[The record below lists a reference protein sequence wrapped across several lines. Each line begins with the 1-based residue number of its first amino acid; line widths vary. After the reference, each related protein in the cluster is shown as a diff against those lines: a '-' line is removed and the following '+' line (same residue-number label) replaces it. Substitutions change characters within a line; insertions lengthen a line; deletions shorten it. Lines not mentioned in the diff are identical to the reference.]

1 MTEDFCE
8 TLHKIKSE
16 MLSKNQERIP
26 ISKCFV
32 SYNIICYLKNSVSFL
47 MCFVNHL
54 KLRSQV
60 FVIKNCKNLLTTPL
74 YLYIIWIYSF
84 NRGAG
89 VNILIDNKSG
99 EPIYNQI
106 YSQIKNQII
115 SGELK
120 EDEMLPSIRGLAKD
134 LRISFITT
142 KRAYEELEKEGFI
155 YTLPAKGCYVAP
167 KNVELLREENLKK
180 IEEHIEQIA
189 KLAASCN
196 LSRDDIIEMITFGM
210 EEQE

>member
-1 MTEDFCE
+1 M
-8 TLHKIKSE
+8 
-16 MLSKNQERIP
+16 
-26 ISKCFV
+26 
-32 SYNIICYLKNSVSFL
+32 
-47 MCFVNHL
+47 
-54 KLRSQV
+54 
-60 FVIKNCKNLLTTPL
+60 
-74 YLYIIWIYSF
+74 
-84 NRGAG
+84 
-89 VNILIDNKSG
+89 NILIDNKSG
-99 EPIYNQI
+99 DAIYNQI

-120 EDEMLPSIRGLAKD
+120 ENEMLPSIRGLAKD

-167 KNVELLREENLKK
+167 KNVELFREDNLKK

-196 LSRDDIIEMITFGM
+196 LSRDELWEMITFGM
-210 EEQE
+210 EEEQ